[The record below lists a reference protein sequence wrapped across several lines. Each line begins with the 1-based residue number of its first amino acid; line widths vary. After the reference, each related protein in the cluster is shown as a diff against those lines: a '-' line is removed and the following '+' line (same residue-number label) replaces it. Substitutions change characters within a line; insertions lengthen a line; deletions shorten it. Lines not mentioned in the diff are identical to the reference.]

1 MNNRVL
7 VVDDEESV
15 RDLACEIVQRAG
27 YKVITAVDGQEGW
40 KTFFAWQPDL
50 VVTDI
55 RMPKING
62 WELLDRIREVSEVP
76 VIILSALDDE
86 VDTVRGL
93 RNGADDFVVKPIRSA
108 EFLARIEAALRKSQP
123 RSEADEEYRDSA
135 LHIDFLR
142 HRVYVR
148 GDPVKLTA
156 LEFRLLTSLARS
168 AGQVLSTD
176 RLLDHC
182 WPEGERGPEIVRVYI
197 GYLRKKLKDQAK
209 SSQLIET
216 VRGFGYRYR
225 APNDD

>member
-1 MNNRVL
+1 MLFRERVHRL
-7 VVDDEESV
+7 TVYTLFEDTS
-15 RDLACEIVQRAG
+15 LG
-27 YKVITAVDGQEGW
+27 
-40 KTFFAWQPDL
+40 
-50 VVTDI
+50 
-55 RMPKING
+55 
-62 WELLDRIREVSEVP
+62 
-76 VIILSALDDE
+76 DE
-86 VDTVRGL
+86 VDTVREL

-108 EFLARIEAALRKSQP
+108 EFLAHIEAALRKSQP
-123 RSEADEEYRDSA
+123 SAEAEEEYRDSA

-148 GDPVKLTA
+148 GDSVKLTA

-182 WPEGERGPEIVRVYI
+182 WPEGERGPESVRVYI
-197 GYLRKKLKDQAK
+197 DYLRKKLKDQAK
-209 SSQLIET
+209 SAQLIET